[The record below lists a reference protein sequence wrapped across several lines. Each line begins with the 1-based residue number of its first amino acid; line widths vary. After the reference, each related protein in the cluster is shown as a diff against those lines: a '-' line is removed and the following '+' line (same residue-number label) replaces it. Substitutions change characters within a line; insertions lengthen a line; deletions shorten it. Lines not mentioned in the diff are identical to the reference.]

1 MKQSKR
7 VPGWMLLI
15 IILVALPVVA
25 FPVMLSQSVEIA
37 EGNKIY
43 LWIYPAYVLAT
54 ALLAYQCYGRR
65 SEMTWIL
72 LFLMLLTHAAMWVLV
87 KGNL

>member
-7 VPGWMLLI
+7 VPIWVQLI
-15 IILVALPVVA
+15 IIVVALPVVA
-25 FPVMLSQSVEIA
+25 FPIMLSQSVEIA

-43 LWIYPAYVLAT
+43 MWIYPAYVLAT

-72 LFLMLLTHAAMWVLV
+72 LVLMLLTHVAMWVLA
-87 KGNL
+87 KGY